1 MSKKTEPRLYIVG
14 YIASKLAAGRRTNVW
29 PYLPTGQ
36 VRDGAGQE
44 RVKDWVIAI
53 QETISD
59 DDLKKKVASSPGD
72 VGPLGELASN
82 ELTHYLQ
89 YYYHNPE

>member
-44 RVKDWVIAI
+44 RVKDWIVGIL
-53 QETISD
+53 ETKTD
-59 DDLKKKVASSPGD
+59 DNLKKAVAASPGD
-72 VGPLGELASN
+72 VDNLGDIASN
-82 ELTHYLQ
+82 ELIHYLN
-89 YYYHNPE
+89 YYHNNP